1 MILSGP
7 TMDDMSDLFPI
18 IDDSRKLLGNYTKM
32 KSTKKARKLQNYLI
46 ASDIQLRIII
56 TNFLYLCLISLVL
69 VLAVLSPYYYDIFNN
84 DELWTQYLSAKTFL
98 VLLDRLVIALPLI
111 FVISFIHFIVLTHRF
126 CGPMINIKH
135 TLQEVARGNFT
146 RKVFLRKND
155 FLKEEAAT
163 LNHMI
168 DQLSGYFED
177 IREDNATLLALM
189 EEQGHAGKP
198 GIEDNQILKE
208 VKANAR
214 HTRKI
219 LDKVK
224 TDPEKNQTN

>member
-1 MILSGP
+1 
-7 TMDDMSDLFPI
+7 
-18 IDDSRKLLGNYTKM
+18 M
-32 KSTKKARKLQNYLI
+32 KAKKRARKLHNYLI
-46 ASDIQLRIII
+46 ASDIQLKIVI

-69 VLAVLSPYYYDIFNN
+69 VLAVLSPYFYDIFND
-84 DELWTQYLSAKTFL
+84 DELWVQYLSAKTFI

-111 FVISFIHFIVLTHRF
+111 FLISFFHFIILTHRF
-126 CGPMINIKH
+126 CGPVINIKN

-146 RKVFLRKND
+146 RKVFLRKKD

-177 IREDNATLLALM
+177 IREDNATLLAML
-189 EEQGHAGKP
+189 EEHRGVGRQAADQGH
-198 GIEDNQILKE
+198 ILSKIKE
-208 VKANAR
+208 NAN
-214 HTRKI
+214 HTRNI

-224 TDPEKNQTN
+224 TDPERSQAN

>member
-1 MILSGP
+1 MKAKKSE
-7 TMDDMSDLFPI
+7 
-18 IDDSRKLLGNYTKM
+18 RKLH
-32 KSTKKARKLQNYLI
+32 NYLI
-46 ASDIQLRIII
+46 AGDIQLKVVI

-69 VLAVLSPYYYDIFNN
+69 VLAVFSPYFYDIFND
-84 DELWTQYLSAKTFL
+84 DELWVQYLSAKTFL

-111 FVISFIHFIVLTHRF
+111 FLISFFHFIVLTHRF
-126 CGPMINIKH
+126 CGPMINIKK

-146 RKVFLRKND
+146 RKVFLRKKD

-177 IREDNATLLALM
+177 IREDNDNLLAML
-189 EEQGHAGKP
+189 EEKRDVGGRDANN
-198 GIEDNQILKE
+198 DQILKQIKE
-208 VKANAR
+208 NAR
-214 HTRKI
+214 HTRNL

-224 TDPEKNQTN
+224 TEPEKSQAN